1 MKTFRRLRY
10 APRGAQI
17 SQNSHCISP
26 WPKSRKKI
34 REITFGP
41 GQSHL
46 HCSLFLSTSLHHGR
60 QPNERERISACA
72 QHIILRGALRPWSPS
87 WRSCPTDDVSSTVHT
102 QHRRHMRQRL
112 APRTLPN
119 AASPDL
125 RDPRFTKPCWRCPR
139 REVDAS
145 IPVHMQCNGARPRCL
160 YPKLTSSIPC
170 ALSQASKPSSFI
182 GTCISA
188 AAGTSSLAMQTAY
201 TSVPQ
206 AADDYT
212 SVAQAADDDG
222 TKGKLG
228 DIAASV
234 ERAQKARAQTM
245 MLFVILMCFGCCSLP
260 RSLLAQHHTWRE
272 IGGTAMDAI
281 ILAVVL
287 GVLVGFRYLRPDAFC
302 TVWLCASLGSQVLFI
317 ACATLLMTT
326 DAVVALEREKRT
338 NAGNTV
344 VLFTALGMMLSTL
357 PRSTQWKAGMC
368 AGSGAIVL
376 VSDGILWYVHSMDVA
391 SLVLSDLQQV
401 LLPYA
406 AGILVT
412 QLVIRGMGKVLTA
425 RMEWLRVQLAESER
439 RVGELESA
447 RREALV
453 SRFIPSHHDS
463 NFDDQCFMESAS
475 TCSEVDGAGRA
486 GEIGGASARDAQ
498 TTLHDP
504 LSIEPV
510 LIDWTI
516 PLGKGGMCDVH
527 LGTWLGTSVAVK
539 VVRDYGRQPSHALL
553 AEARMLSLLR
563 HPCICS
569 LYSALELD
577 DGRPAIVLEYMSRGT
592 LFDMLHRPGQAITA
606 STAVLCSI
614 MRETAS
620 GLAYLHANG
629 YMHRDVKSTNVL
641 LDDKFHAKVAD
652 FSIAKYRTSSSDLL
666 AHEFDPASVHW
677 DSDSRAKHTFLV
689 GTPRYMAPVRPR
701 HALLN
706 AQGPCAARCV
716 RGIPS
721 AFEP

>member
-1 MKTFRRLRY
+1 
-10 APRGAQI
+10 
-17 SQNSHCISP
+17 
-26 WPKSRKKI
+26 
-34 REITFGP
+34 
-41 GQSHL
+41 
-46 HCSLFLSTSLHHGR
+46 
-60 QPNERERISACA
+60 
-72 QHIILRGALRPWSPS
+72 
-87 WRSCPTDDVSSTVHT
+87 
-102 QHRRHMRQRL
+102 
-112 APRTLPN
+112 
-119 AASPDL
+119 
-125 RDPRFTKPCWRCPR
+125 
-139 REVDAS
+139 
-145 IPVHMQCNGARPRCL
+145 
-160 YPKLTSSIPC
+160 
-170 ALSQASKPSSFI
+170 
-182 GTCISA
+182 
-188 AAGTSSLAMQTAY
+188 
-201 TSVPQ
+201 
-206 AADDYT
+206 
-212 SVAQAADDDG
+212 
-222 TKGKLG
+222 
-228 DIAASV
+228 
-234 ERAQKARAQTM
+234 
-245 MLFVILMCFGCCSLP
+245 
-260 RSLLAQHHTWRE
+260 
-272 IGGTAMDAI
+272 
-281 ILAVVL
+281 
-287 GVLVGFRYLRPDAFC
+287 
-302 TVWLCASLGSQVLFI
+302 
-317 ACATLLMTT
+317 
-326 DAVVALEREKRT
+326 
-338 NAGNTV
+338 
-344 VLFTALGMMLSTL
+344 
-357 PRSTQWKAGMC
+357 
-368 AGSGAIVL
+368 
-376 VSDGILWYVHSMDVA
+376 VA

-412 QLVIRGMGKVLTA
+412 QLAIRGIGKVLTA

-463 NFDDQCFMESAS
+463 SFDDQCFMESAS

-510 LIDWTI
+510 LIDWTKL
-516 PLGKGGMCDVH
+516 LGQGGMCDVH

-666 AHEFDPASVHW
+666 AHEFDAASVHW
-677 DSDSRAKHTFLV
+677 ESDSRAKHTFLV

-706 AQGPCAARCV
+706 AQGPFAARCV